1 MMKNGTHIN
10 LHSSFNLVYWVNDII
25 PSSKKT
31 ATKDPLFTGA
41 VNNKQPVTL
50 QDCYVLVDQSCER
63 EDDNP
68 RTWMYNFVNKECQN
82 GVLKLLVIIR
92 DEHGNF
98 VHDTSFLSKRIR

>member
-1 MMKNGTHIN
+1 M
-10 LHSSFNLVYWVNDII
+10 
-25 PSSKKT
+25 
-31 ATKDPLFTGA
+31 
-41 VNNKQPVTL
+41 
-50 QDCYVLVDQSCER
+50 DQSCET

-68 RTWMYNFVNKECQN
+68 RTWKYNFVNKECQN